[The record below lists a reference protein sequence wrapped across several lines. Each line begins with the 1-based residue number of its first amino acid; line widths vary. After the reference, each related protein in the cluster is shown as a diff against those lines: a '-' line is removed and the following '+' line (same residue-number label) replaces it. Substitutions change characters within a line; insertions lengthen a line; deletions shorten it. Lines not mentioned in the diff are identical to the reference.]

1 MVLSVSCILI
11 ADPAQ
16 DAWVTALD
24 EEFPENCAPLAQWEY
39 SGSHAVIDPM
49 FTVNVTSIPDSMTC
63 ESEGMTVPI
72 PDAQASEGF
81 DNSYTINKLVDWL
94 ANYICPQG
102 IHAQIYI
109 PEGVYHFNDQ
119 IVMKSN
125 ISLKGAGSDLTE
137 LRLLI
142 RAFPTDPADSIMTH
156 LHCKKDAIRINGSG
170 NQPNQLITNVGIE
183 DIKIVT
189 RSAHNSSRPFSLGS
203 FQ

>member
-1 MVLSVSCILI
+1 MAPKYISMAKYLFIEVIMNNIRIIIAMLLLSVSCILI

-16 DAWVTALD
+16 DAWVTALG

-125 ISLKGAGSDLTE
+125 ISLKGAGSDLT
-137 LRLLI
+137 RLYHFKYV
-142 RAFPTDPADSIMTH
+142 RACS
-156 LHCKKDAIRINGSG
+156 AI
-170 NQPNQLITNVGIE
+170 T
-183 DIKIVT
+183 
-189 RSAHNSSRPFSLGS
+189 
-203 FQ
+203 